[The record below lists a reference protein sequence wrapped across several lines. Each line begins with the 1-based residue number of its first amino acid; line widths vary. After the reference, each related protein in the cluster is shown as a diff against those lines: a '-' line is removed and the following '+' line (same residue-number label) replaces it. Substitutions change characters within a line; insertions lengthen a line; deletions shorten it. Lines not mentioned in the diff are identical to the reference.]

1 MRSFSLSLALRYL
14 KPKRTFVSV
23 ITLISI
29 TGVLLG
35 VAVLWV
41 VVSVMSG
48 FEREIKNLL
57 LGFEPHIVAYQ
68 AFPGDP
74 DEPDPLDWYDVLDQL
89 RANPAVAAASPFVAG
104 QVLLVYLEQPLAPLL
119 RGIDPGDV
127 LQMDQFRQL
136 LIEGELDF
144 SGEGI
149 VVSKSVATNLA
160 LGVGD
165 WVTVYSPRNIDEA
178 VRAARRN
185 QDARAAEGDEEGL
198 EAVSAEA
205 REEGPESAAA
215 EELEEGPDPALAE
228 ELEEGPDEVILPKE
242 LEVRAVIDSPYLIPF
257 VMVSLEAAQELY
269 QLQGGVNGIGITS
282 PDPYHVDVTAAAL
295 DLPWNWRSE
304 TWMENENNSRK
315 LQAVR
320 LERITL
326 SVLLFFIIIV
336 GAFCIMNT
344 MIIVTVQKRRE
355 IGVLKAIGARTA
367 QIVMVF
373 VGQGMIVGILGTL
386 SGLGVGALVLQY
398 RNVLRDFMARF
409 LHIEILPE
417 AIYGITELPAQVVP
431 AHILIISSGAF
442 LLCTLAA
449 LPPAYFVARMDAARA
464 LRNEGG

>member
-1 MRSFSLSLALRYL
+1 M

-57 LGFEPHIVAYQ
+57 LGFEPHIVAFQ
-68 AFPGDP
+68 AFPEDP

-104 QVLLVYLEQPLAPLL
+104 QVLLVYFEQPLAPLL
-119 RGIDPGDV
+119 RGIDPDDV
-127 LQMDQFRQL
+127 QQMDQFREL
-136 LIEGELDF
+136 LIEGELDL
-144 SGEGI
+144 SGEAI
-149 VVSKSVATNLA
+149 VVSKSVAVNLA

-165 WVTVYSPRNIDEA
+165 WVTVYSPKNIDEA
-178 VRAARRN
+178 VRATRRRHE
-185 QDARAAEGDEEGL
+185 ASAANGPPDTPTNGSGEAEEEGTENAL
-198 EAVSAEA
+198 AG
-205 REEGPESAAA
+205 EGP
-215 EELEEGPDPALAE
+215 G
-228 ELEEGPDEVILPKE
+228 EGPDEVILPKE

-269 QLQGGVNGIGITS
+269 QLEGAVNGIGITS

-295 DLPWNWRSE
+295 NLPWNWRSE

-326 SVLLFFIIIV
+326 SVLLFFIILV

-373 VGQGMIVGILGTL
+373 VGQGMIVGVLGTL
-386 SGLGVGALVLQY
+386 AGLGVGALVLHY
-398 RNVLRDFMARF
+398 RNLLRDFMARF

-417 AIYGITELPAQVVP
+417 SVYGITELPAQVVP
-431 AHILIISSGAF
+431 AHIMIISAGAF